1 MELSRHGPSG
11 PRLGPSRPR
20 KATQAGRFPFRRAD
34 DTLGVVHTHFLA
46 GAVGG
51 VMVGL
56 VAKPAMVVYPGARSA
71 PGVTVTGLF
80 YGNPRQ
86 LLMQLLGLVVVTA
99 YAGSMTAGVLK
110 LVSLVVPLRMSEREV
125 EVGDRILF
133 NEEVFELHHP
143 IPAPEPIEVV
153 GTPVGEHQ
161 RAPAPGW
168 SGPGLPGNPTGS
180 MTEPATPAPH
190 ARLQPHFV
198 GCRRRVAARPARA
211 DRLIANGAATALNHG
226 GGLTP
231 GHRACPRQRIPYD
244 SKVAE
249 SSPDAALDVLLQ
261 AVSARDLGM
270 TLAGLS
276 FVHGPTVVGSEE
288 HETAH
293 GREEVE
299 AFFASICALP
309 AGFRFEFRQRRW
321 TVHGDVAW
329 LVADG
334 TVIEPGEAESKPYR
348 LTTVL
353 VWEGA
358 GWRLSLWSGAEPIRA
373 RPG

>member
-86 LLMQLLGLVVVTA
+86 LLMQRLGLVVVTA

-190 ARLQPHFV
+190 AAIAAAFRRLQAPS
-198 GCRRRVAARPARA
+198 RRPPGQSRSA
-211 DRLIANGAATALNHG
+211 DREWG
-226 GGLTP
+226 
-231 GHRACPRQRIPYD
+231 GHRLEPWGR
-244 SKVAE
+244 
-249 SSPDAALDVLLQ
+249 
-261 AVSARDLGM
+261 
-270 TLAGLS
+270 
-276 FVHGPTVVGSEE
+276 
-288 HETAH
+288 AH
-293 GREEVE
+293 TRPP
-299 AFFASICALP
+299 SLP
-309 AGFRFEFRQRRW
+309 PATDPLRFE
-321 TVHGDVAW
+321 G
-329 LVADG
+329 G
-334 TVIEPGEAESKPYR
+334 
-348 LTTVL
+348 
-353 VWEGA
+353 
-358 GWRLSLWSGAEPIRA
+358 
-373 RPG
+373 